1 MPKERSIL
9 LIEDNLA
16 IARQV
21 VDFLEGLGWN
31 VDFASSG
38 QLGIKLALN
47 AQFNVILL
55 DLNLPDIDGLAVC
68 QAIKEQAQRNQP
80 ILMVTARDAFEDK
93 AKGFG
98 HGADDYLTKPYDL
111 RELALRCEALS
122 RRPELHRDS
131 LLIEGGLRVDMR
143 AMTAHWQQTLIP
155 LTGIGLKLLSELLV
169 AHPYPVSRSDLISA
183 IWSTDPPESNALKSH
198 IYSLRKVLEHVSGR
212 QLLFTISNVGYQ
224 LKGLD

>member
-55 DLNLPDIDGLAVC
+55 DLNLPDTDGLAVC

-93 AKGFG
+93 AKGYITKEAEIAKKNNDAGSLEG
-98 HGADDYLTKPYDL
+98 HLKRSISCFTLGHESQQIIYRTTKHICDTKTQSATRISKQENKYRKRKHPSYIKS
-111 RELALRCEALS
+111 RVSSCVKWEL
-122 RRPELHRDS
+122 
-131 LLIEGGLRVDMR
+131 
-143 AMTAHWQQTLIP
+143 
-155 LTGIGLKLLSELLV
+155 
-169 AHPYPVSRSDLISA
+169 YPTPFI
-183 IWSTDPPESNALKSH
+183 
-198 IYSLRKVLEHVSGR
+198 
-212 QLLFTISNVGYQ
+212 F
-224 LKGLD
+224 